1 MIVMKFGGT
10 SVEDGKAIERVA
22 EIVGSR
28 GDEKPV
34 VVVSA
39 LARVTDS
46 LVTISQLAASGA
58 LAEALRLYRQVRQR
72 HFAVLSS
79 LVNGRGETEVRS
91 RLQALFDSLEEV
103 LRGVAALGE
112 LSPRTS
118 DNVLSFGELLSSQI
132 VTTAFRARGIDAVLV
147 DSRQLMVTDA
157 SYTRAVPQREE
168 TNRRLRQS
176 LKPLLTSGRVPVMGG
191 FIAATAEGIPTTL
204 GRGGSDFSA
213 ALIGAGLGARKIEI
227 WTDVEGM
234 MTTDPRLCPDAR
246 RIDVIGFDEASE
258 LAHFGAKVLH
268 PATLFP
274 AVEKN
279 IPVYILNSRN
289 PESKGTC
296 IRARARPS
304 KTILRSIA
312 AKRGVK
318 VVNIRLPRI
327 VAPRPRIVDPQGFLH
342 ALFEA
347 FDRHACAADL
357 VSTSDVSV
365 SVAVEASR
373 DLAELVQDLK
383 RLGNV
388 EVEDNKAILCLVG
401 EKLRGR
407 IGVAARVFGV
417 LAGAGINVHMISQGA
432 SEINIS
438 FVIEER
444 DIPEAVKQLH
454 ADFFAERA
462 GDPQRVAKRTTRGGA
477 VPRQSNGSLANAT
490 RAGL

>member
-28 GDEKPV
+28 CEQKPV

-39 LARVTDS
+39 LARVTDA
-46 LVTISQLAASGA
+46 LVTMSQLAASGS
-58 LAEALRLYRQVRQR
+58 LAEGLRLHRQVRQR
-72 HFAVLSS
+72 HFAVLGS

-91 RLQALFDSLEEV
+91 RLQALFDSLADV

-118 DNVLSFGELLSSQI
+118 DNLLSFGELLSSQI
-132 VTTAFRARGIDAVLV
+132 VNTAFRARGMDAVLV

-176 LKPLLTSGRVPVMGG
+176 LKPLVATGRIPVMAG
-191 FIAATAEGIPTTL
+191 FIAATADGIATTL

-213 ALIGAGLGARKIEI
+213 ALIGAGLGARRIEI

-268 PATLFP
+268 PATLIP

-279 IPVYILNSRN
+279 IPVYVLNSRN
-289 PESKGTC
+289 PDSKGTC

-304 KTILRSIA
+304 KTVLRSIA
-312 AKRGVK
+312 AKRGVR
-318 VVNIRLPRI
+318 VVNVRLPRMI
-327 VAPRPRIVDPQGFLH
+327 APRTLGAGDKGFLH

-347 FDRHACAADL
+347 FDRHACPADL
-357 VSTSDVSV
+357 VSTSDISV

-373 DLAELVQDLK
+373 DLAGLVQDLK

-417 LAGAGINVHMISQGA
+417 LAGASINVHMISQGA

-462 GDPQRVAKRTTRGGA
+462 GDPQWLAKRTTRGRTLARQGHHSPASAPGA
-477 VPRQSNGSLANAT
+477 AL
-490 RAGL
+490 

>member
-10 SVEDGKAIERVA
+10 SVEDSKAIERVA
-22 EIVGSR
+22 EIVASR
-28 GDEKPV
+28 RGQKPV

-39 LARVTDS
+39 LARITDS
-46 LVTISQLAASGA
+46 LVTMSQLAASGG
-58 LAEALRLYRQVRQR
+58 LAEGLRLHRQMRQR
-72 HFAVLSS
+72 HLAVLGS
-79 LVNGRGETEVRS
+79 LLNGRGETEVRS
-91 RLQALFDSLEEV
+91 RLQVLFDSLEDV

-112 LSPRTS
+112 LTARTS
-118 DNVLSFGELLSSQI
+118 DNLLSFGELLSSQI
-132 VTTAFRARGIDAVLV
+132 VSTAFRARGMDAVLV
-147 DSRQLMVTDA
+147 DSRQLMLTDA

-176 LKPLLTSGRVPVMGG
+176 LKPLLTNGRVPVMAG
-191 FIAATAEGIPTTL
+191 FIGATADGIPTTL

-213 ALIGAGLGARKIEI
+213 ALVGAGLGARKIEI

-246 RIDVIGFDEASE
+246 RIDTIGFDEASE

-268 PATLFP
+268 PATLIP

-289 PESKGTC
+289 PESQGTC
-296 IRARARPS
+296 IRAHARPS

-318 VVNIRLPRI
+318 VVNVRLNVRLPRI
-327 VAPRPRIVDPQGFLH
+327 VAAQGFLH

-347 FDRHACAADL
+347 FDHHACPADL
-357 VSTSDVSV
+357 ISTSDVSV

-373 DLAELVQDLK
+373 DLAGLVQDLK

-407 IGVAARVFGV
+407 IGVAARVFSV
-417 LAGAGINVHMISQGA
+417 LASAGINVHMISQGA

-444 DIPEAVKQLH
+444 DVPEAVRQLH

-462 GDPQRVAKRTTRGGA
+462 GDPPWVAKRASRGRA
-477 VPRQSNGSLANAT
+477 LPRQSNGGLAGST
-490 RAGL
+490 RAAL

>member
-28 GDEKPV
+28 CQQKPV

-46 LVTISQLAASGA
+46 LVTMSQLASSGA
-58 LAEALRLYRQVRQR
+58 LAEGLRLHRQVRQR
-72 HFAVLSS
+72 HFAVLGS

-91 RLQALFDSLEEV
+91 RLQALFDSLEDV

-118 DNVLSFGELLSSQI
+118 DNLSSFGELLSSQI
-132 VTTAFRARGIDAVLV
+132 VSIAFRARGMDAVLV

-176 LKPLLTSGRVPVMGG
+176 LKPLLTSGRIPVMGG

-246 RIDVIGFDEASE
+246 LIDVIGFDEASE

-268 PATLFP
+268 PATLIP

-296 IRARARPS
+296 IRAHARPS

-318 VVNIRLPRI
+318 VVNVRLPRI
-327 VAPRPRIVDPQGFLH
+327 IAPQGFLH

-347 FDRHACAADL
+347 FDRHACPADL

-365 SVAVEASR
+365 SVAVAASR
-373 DLAELVQDLK
+373 DLAGLVQELK

-407 IGVAARVFGV
+407 IGVAARVFSV
-417 LAGAGINVHMISQGA
+417 LAGGGINVHMISQGA

-454 ADFFAERA
+454 AYFFAERA
-462 GDPQRVAKRTTRGGA
+462 GDPQWLAKRTTRGRA
-477 VPRQSNGSLANAT
+477 LPRQNNESLASAT
-490 RAGL
+490 RAPL

>member
-28 GDEKPV
+28 RGQKPV

-46 LVTISQLAASGA
+46 LVTMSQLAASGG
-58 LAEALRLYRQVRQR
+58 LAEGLRLHRQMRQR
-72 HFAVLSS
+72 HFAVLGS
-79 LVNGRGETEVRS
+79 LLNGRGETEVRS
-91 RLQALFDSLEEV
+91 RLQSLLDSLEDV

-118 DNVLSFGELLSSQI
+118 DNLLSFGELLSSQI
-132 VTTAFRARGIDAVLV
+132 VSAAFRARGMDAVLV

-176 LKPLLTSGRVPVMGG
+176 LKSLLTTGRVPVMGG
-191 FIAATAEGIPTTL
+191 FIGATAEGIPTTL

-213 ALIGAGLGARKIEI
+213 ALVGAGLGARKIEI

-246 RIDVIGFDEASE
+246 LIHSIGFDEASE

-268 PATLFP
+268 PATLIP

-296 IRARARPS
+296 IRAHARPS

-318 VVNIRLPRI
+318 VVNVRLPRI
-327 VAPRPRIVDPQGFLH
+327 VAAQGFLH
-342 ALFEA
+342 ALFET
-347 FDRHACAADL
+347 FDRHACPADL

-373 DLAELVQDLK
+373 ELVGMVQDLK

-407 IGVAARVFGV
+407 IGVAARVFSV
-417 LAGAGINVHMISQGA
+417 LASAGINVHMISQGA

-444 DIPEAVKQLH
+444 DVPEAVKQLH
-454 ADFFAERA
+454 AYFFAERA
-462 GDPQRVAKRTTRGGA
+462 GDPQWVAKRASRGRA
-477 VPRQSNGSLANAT
+477 LPRQSNESLAGAT
-490 RAGL
+490 RAAL

>member
-28 GDEKPV
+28 CDEKPV

-46 LVTISQLAASGA
+46 LVTMSQLAASGA

-462 GDPQRVAKRTTRGGA
+462 GDPQWVAKRTTRGGA

>member
-28 GDEKPV
+28 RGQKPV

-39 LARVTDS
+39 LARVTDA
-46 LVTISQLAASGA
+46 LVTLSQLAATGR
-58 LAEALRLYRQVRQR
+58 LTEGLRLHRQMRQR
-72 HFAVLSS
+72 HFAVLGS
-79 LVNGRGETEVRS
+79 LLNGRGETEVRS
-91 RLQALFDSLEEV
+91 RLQALFDSLEDV

-118 DNVLSFGELLSSQI
+118 DNLLSFGELLSSQI
-132 VTTAFRARGIDAVLV
+132 VSTAFRARGMDAVLV

-157 SYTRAVPQREE
+157 SYTRAVPLREE

-176 LKPLLTSGRVPVMGG
+176 LKPLLTTGRVPVMGG
-191 FIAATAEGIPTTL
+191 FIGATAEGIPTTL

-213 ALIGAGLGARKIEI
+213 ALVGAGLGARKIEI

-246 RIDVIGFDEASE
+246 RIDIIGFDEASE

-268 PATLFP
+268 PATLIP

-296 IRARARPS
+296 IRAHARPS

-318 VVNIRLPRI
+318 VVNVRLPRI
-327 VAPRPRIVDPQGFLH
+327 VAPQGFLH

-347 FDRHACAADL
+347 FDRHACSADL

-373 DLAELVQDLK
+373 DLAGLVQDLK

-407 IGVAARVFGV
+407 IGVAARVFSV
-417 LAGAGINVHMISQGA
+417 LASAGINVHMISQGA

-438 FVIEER
+438 FVVEER
-444 DIPEAVKQLH
+444 DVPEAVKQLH

-462 GDPQRVAKRTTRGGA
+462 GDPQWVAKRARGRA
-477 VPRQSNGSLANAT
+477 LPRQNQESFAGAS
-490 RAGL
+490 RAAL